1 MAKDNLV
8 SIQISAEDQE
18 AIRAALTVLDEKLQP
33 FLIALTKEEK
43 KGLPKMRDKSLPF
56 VEKAVEYAE
65 GNPSFVPGF
74 LNVSEMKVDFQAV
87 TLLTEY
93 FRLIEKLY
101 QTLNDTILLSGS
113 EAYKGSLHFYKTVQ
127 QAAKSGIPG
136 AQVIYDDLKQRFERS
151 STATTTPTEPTEG

>member
-8 SIQISAEDQE
+8 SIQIPAEDQD

-43 KGLPKMRDKSLPF
+43 KGLPKMRDKSIPF

-65 GNPSFVPGF
+65 GNPSLVPGF
-74 LNVSEMKVDFQAV
+74 LDVNEMKTDFRAV
-87 TLLTEY
+87 TLLTEF
-93 FRLIEKLY
+93 FRLVEKLY
-101 QTLNDTILLSGS
+101 QTLDDTILLSGS
-113 EAYKGSLHFYKTVQ
+113 EAYKAALNFYKTVK

-136 AQVIYDDLKQRFERS
+136 AQVIYDDLKQRFER
-151 STATTTPTEPTEG
+151 TPTTTTTTEG

>member
-8 SIQISAEDQE
+8 SIQIPAEDQD

-43 KGLPKMRDKSLPF
+43 KGLPKMRDKSIPF

-65 GNPSFVPGF
+65 GNPSLVPGF
-74 LNVSEMKVDFQAV
+74 LDVNEMKTDFRAV
-87 TLLTEY
+87 TLLTEF
-93 FRLIEKLY
+93 FRLVEKLY
-101 QTLNDTILLSGS
+101 QTLDDTILLSGS
-113 EAYKGSLHFYKTVQ
+113 EAYKAALNFYKTVK

-151 STATTTPTEPTEG
+151 KAAVTPPTEE

>member
-8 SIQISAEDQE
+8 SIQIPAEDQD

-43 KGLPKMRDKSLPF
+43 KGLPKMRDKSIPF

-65 GNPSFVPGF
+65 GNPSLVPGF
-74 LNVSEMKVDFQAV
+74 LDVNEMKTDFRAV
-87 TLLTEY
+87 TLLTEF
-93 FRLIEKLY
+93 FRLVEKLY
-101 QTLNDTILLSGS
+101 QTLDDTILLSGS
-113 EAYKGSLHFYKTVQ
+113 EAYKAALNFYKTVK

-136 AQVIYDDLKQRFERS
+136 AKVIYDDLKQRFER
-151 STATTTPTEPTEG
+151 TPTTTTTTEG